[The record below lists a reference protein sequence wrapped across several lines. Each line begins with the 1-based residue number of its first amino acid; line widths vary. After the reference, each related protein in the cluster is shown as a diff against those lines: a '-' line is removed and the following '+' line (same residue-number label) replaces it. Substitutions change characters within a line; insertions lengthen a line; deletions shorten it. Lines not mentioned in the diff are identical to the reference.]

1 MLYREAICVD
11 SSPNISTST
20 SLLSRPPRA
29 SSLPPPLSP
38 HRGHTIGLLELRHH
52 HCQCQLS
59 LNDVRTKWCQMM
71 ASLGSLGIL
80 SYFFFR
86 VFRNRLERIFWP
98 IQFRKV
104 GTCIKF
110 SYMIAACL
118 RLELV

>member
-1 MLYREAICVD
+1 
-11 SSPNISTST
+11 
-20 SLLSRPPRA
+20 
-29 SSLPPPLSP
+29 
-38 HRGHTIGLLELRHH
+38 
-52 HCQCQLS
+52 
-59 LNDVRTKWCQMM
+59 MM